1 MNGSNNHRNYLLSE
15 KGTDNELD
23 LVSQKLLFDRNFN
36 YQKRDIMNDLQKA
49 LVSNTVP
56 VLRESGVALTSHFY
70 HRMLTHNPELKHIF
84 NQANQAQG
92 AQQQALAMAVL
103 AYADNINNPS
113 VLLPVVE
120 RIAHKHTSLGIR
132 AEQYS
137 IVGKHLLGSIKEVL
151 GDAASDELIDA
162 WAAAYQQLADIFIS
176 VESGLYQNSVANNAG
191 WSGWRPFKV
200 TKKTQESSEISSFY
214 LEPNDQGSLPHFKPG
229 QYVSV
234 RLYVEDKGIY
244 QPRQYSLSQAPGKQ
258 TLRISI
264 KRESDTADK
273 PQGVISNLMHTQVEV
288 GDVIDVSAPFGDFFL
303 AEPLPRPIV
312 MISGGVGITPM
323 MSMSEHL
330 DRINALSQAHFIH
343 SAKNSRVHAFKDVT
357 DDFASRG
364 MKVNYFYDE
373 SANFQSDIQPG
384 PFKLDD
390 LLPEDPTR
398 MDYYICGPRGFMK
411 RYFEELRGLGVKE
424 EHIHAETFG
433 TGGF

>member
-1 MNGSNNHRNYLLSE
+1 
-15 KGTDNELD
+15 
-23 LVSQKLLFDRNFN
+23 
-36 YQKRDIMNDLQKA
+36 MNDLQKA

-176 VESGLYQNSVANNAG
+176 VESDLYQNSVANSAG

-200 TKKTQESSEISSFY
+200 TKKIQESSEISSFY
-214 LEPNDQGSLPHFKPG
+214 LEPNDQGTLPDFKPG
-229 QYVSV
+229 QYISV
-234 RLYVEDKGIY
+234 RLYVENKGIY

-264 KRESDTADK
+264 KKESETADK
-273 PQGVISNLMHTQVEV
+273 PQGVISNQMHTQVV
-288 GDVIDVSAPFGDFFL
+288 PGDIIDVSAPFGDFFL
-303 AEPLPRPIV
+303 PEQLPRPIV

-330 DRINALSQAHFIH
+330 DRNNALSQAHFIH
-343 SAKNSRVHAFKDVT
+343 SAKNSLVHAFKDVT
-357 DDFASRG
+357 DSYASRG
-364 MKVNYFYDE
+364 MKVHYFYDE
-373 SANFQSDIQPG
+373 GAHTHSDVQPG
-384 PFKLDD
+384 PFKLRDVLSED
-390 LLPEDPTR
+390 LTQL
-398 MDYYICGPRGFMK
+398 DYYVCGPVGFMK
-411 RYFEELRGLGVKE
+411 HYIEELRGLGVNE
-424 EHIHAETFG
+424 SQIHAEAFG